1 MPTTG
6 GSYFHSNR
14 PEIAVAARLR
24 NIEHR
29 TMLARLYMDT
39 VMTNETEQMKEFLM
53 IAIEQLSE
61 QEYSQLLSTLA
72 QRIYADITDQESDL
86 E

>member
-1 MPTTG
+1 MPG
-6 GSYFHSNR
+6 
-14 PEIAVAARLR
+14 
-24 NIEHR
+24 
-29 TMLARLYMDT
+29 RLYMDT